1 MVNTDY
7 QLSASYRLY
16 DPALITNWSKAKSRP
31 PKCWE
36 LGDDKT
42 RLKQLNIKD
51 ISRLKR
57 EPLSSDHSR
66 TTNQPYARE
75 SEFLNV
81 CCSKFQNWFDW
92 FGISAAMKKAVHIG
106 FTDFHSLSI
115 TFPFSRGGELW
126 VASQTC
132 LFFLGPL
139 LTTECSSVQAGWCVI

>member
-7 QLSASYRLY
+7 QLSSSYRLY
-16 DPALITNWSKAKSRP
+16 DPASLITNSSKAKSRP

-51 ISRLKR
+51 ISRNRCPQIILG
-57 EPLSSDHSR
+57 PP
-66 TTNQPYARE
+66 TNHMLGKVN
-75 SEFLNV
+75 S
-81 CCSKFQNWFDW
+81 WM
-92 FGISAAMKKAVHIG
+92 SAARSSKIDLIGLAYQQPWKKAVHIG